1 VKVVISNAVVL
12 NTGDAA
18 ILAGVMETLKRA
30 FGADIQFVI
39 YEAQPTEAARYY
51 PDLDFRAAGW
61 SRLESVWQQRA
72 RRVSWRL
79 YRLSQALAEARLLT
93 GAWLHGKGL
102 PRLGNL
108 LLSRQ
113 EALAMEEYR
122 NADLVAA
129 TGGTYLVEHYDLR
142 ARILD
147 LRLTLLLNR
156 RLALFTQSMGPFSDG
171 FNRRK
176 LKWIL
181 SRAALVLLR
190 DEASLANVRDLGVHG
205 EHVRVTADAVFVLS
219 PPAGIT
225 RGEARNRKRVAISV
239 REWEHFK
246 TRANEA
252 GTAAYQEGVRKLVAH
267 LVWKHEAEVVFLSTC
282 QGVEEYWT
290 DDSRAA
296 TAIAAKLP
304 AEVQASV
311 TVDSSFHRP
320 HELLH
325 LLSAF
330 DLIIATR
337 MHMAILGMVA
347 GTPVIPIAYEF
358 KTKELFRSIGFP
370 ELVHDI
376 ETVTPESLIGQA
388 DRILGDAEG
397 FRRSFGDAAAAQ
409 RLRAMSAPDLLKQ
422 VVQEESTGRRLIQS
436 RT

>member
-1 VKVVISNAVVL
+1 
-12 NTGDAA
+12 
-18 ILAGVMETLKRA
+18 
-30 FGADIQFVI
+30 
-39 YEAQPTEAARYY
+39 
-51 PDLDFRAAGW
+51 
-61 SRLESVWQQRA
+61 
-72 RRVSWRL
+72 
-79 YRLSQALAEARLLT
+79 
-93 GAWLHGKGL
+93 
-102 PRLGNL
+102 
-108 LLSRQ
+108 
-113 EALAMEEYR
+113 
-122 NADLVAA
+122 
-129 TGGTYLVEHYDLR
+129 
-142 ARILD
+142 
-147 LRLTLLLNR
+147 
-156 RLALFTQSMGPFSDG
+156 
-171 FNRRK
+171 